1 MTDREEGRRTR
12 RSTGREDAGRG
23 HIRPEGEGRLE
34 GEKGR
39 KEEETETRE
48 SGEPVGPRVRCSFCL
63 HCEHCPTAPPR
74 SPVCL
79 ANSRG
84 STHFRG
90 HLKSQGTSAQM
101 VWICHLE
108 AETQANFPRTQGT
121 PTAAREP
128 LDPQGKGTLP
138 VPTALS
144 SMLLAPRDVSCRE
157 EGGSSC
163 PSGRHLPTLRILE
176 HLWGRVIPPFS
187 HKSTAKEEAFL
198 KLISQAETL

>member
-1 MTDREEGRRTR
+1 MPNFLSWELSSRTQEEGLTDREEGRRTR

-39 KEEETETRE
+39 NEEETETRE

-108 AETQANFPRTQGT
+108 AETQANFPRTQERPQLPASPWT
-121 PTAAREP
+121 PRARG
-128 LDPQGKGTLP
+128 LSLHPQPSLACSELP
-138 VPTALS
+138 
-144 SMLLAPRDVSCRE
+144 
-157 EGGSSC
+157 
-163 PSGRHLPTLRILE
+163 
-176 HLWGRVIPPFS
+176 
-187 HKSTAKEEAFL
+187 
-198 KLISQAETL
+198 ET